1 MWEGEEKK
9 LQLLIKNLAA
19 PTSAKKTNNLDG
31 HVYVFISLVLDIL

>member
-1 MWEGEEKK
+1 MPLKNINK
-9 LQLLIKNLAA
+9 IDLRYKNLAA